1 MLSSTQGHF
10 LVYFCRPRTP
20 LSTASALISS
30 AIMSSTK
37 FLDEKFH
44 FFSTSQDLSTWLP
57 PAPRFWLEVPM
68 CQYAGED
75 SDTSPHRTALG
86 KFWGLFRG
94 RGTPFW
100 ARTLSLIHL
109 FRSTIVKPSWSHVVF
124 GIKSTVVLPNRN
136 YFLRF
141 LLSVLYRSS
150 RNGGVV
156 GEMARQTVVFFPTAL
171 RMLYK
176 YDM

>member
-1 MLSSTQGHF
+1 MYRKSQPSMLPPAFNTVVPFTRILRGRTNQSIIVLSSTRGHF

-30 AIMSSTK
+30 VIMSSTK

-44 FFSTSQDLSTWLP
+44 FFSASQDLSTWLP

-109 FRSTIVKPSWSHVVF
+109 FRSTIVKPSWSHTLF
-124 GIKSTVVLPNRN
+124 
-136 YFLRF
+136 
-141 LLSVLYRSS
+141 SV
-150 RNGGVV
+150 
-156 GEMARQTVVFFPTAL
+156 
-171 RMLYK
+171 
-176 YDM
+176 